1 MHVYVLS
8 KNKKPLM
15 PTRPAKARRLLKSG
29 KAKVVRR
36 TPFTIKLLYE
46 TTEYTQPLIAGM
58 DSGSKYIGCAAV
70 ANDEVMYQ
78 SEIKLRDDVS
88 KKMKDRAD
96 HRMNR
101 RYRKTRYR
109 KPRFNNRGNSKKE
122 KRIAPSIK
130 SKVQSHERERRFVE
144 SILPVKKWIVETT
157 SFDIHKITNPNVSGT
172 GYQNGDLKGYYN
184 IRTYVLHRDD
194 YTCQKCKNKS
204 KDPKL
209 ECHHIIFRSKGGTD
223 RPDNLITLCET
234 CHSKLHKG
242 EFSINKNPSNTKHP
256 TEMGIVRSQIR
267 KLNWKFQE
275 TFGYITKFKR
285 EQKLKLEKTHYNDA
299 VAICCDE
306 NNPNLQLSN
315 LVYYKEHVNKGD
327 YQQTKGVRSE
337 KKIPTG
343 KLHGLKKFDFIE
355 TPDVSGFVK
364 GKRTSGNFSIM
375 DIFGNTSKKNP
386 NVKKNCRR
394 ISARCTTLTQQ
405 IQI

>member
-1 MHVYVLS
+1 MRVFVLS

-15 PTRPAKARRLLKSG
+15 PTRPAKARRLLESG

-36 TPFTIKLLYE
+36 SPFTIKLLYD
-46 TTEYTQPLIAGM
+46 TAEYTQPVIAGM
-58 DSGSKYIGCAAV
+58 DSGSKHIGCAAV
-70 ANDEVMYQ
+70 ANDEVLYQ
-78 SEIKLRDDVS
+78 SEVELRDDVS
-88 KKMKDRAD
+88 KKVQQRASY
-96 HRMNR
+96 RRNR
-101 RYRKTRYR
+101 RSRKTRYR
-109 KPRFNNRGNSKKE
+109 KPRFNNRGNSKKDG
-122 KRIAPSIK
+122 RIAPSIK

-144 SILPVKKWIVETT
+144 SILPVKKWIVETA

-172 GYQNGDLKGYYN
+172 DYQNGDLKGYYN
-184 IRTYVLHRDD
+184 IRTYVLHRDN
-194 YTCQKCKNKS
+194 YTCQKCKNRS

-209 ECHHIIFRSKGGTD
+209 ECHHIVFRSKGGTN

-234 CHSKLHKG
+234 CHGKLHNGK
-242 EFSINKNPSNTKHP
+242 FTINKKPSNTKHP
-256 TEMGIVRSQIR
+256 TEIGIVRSQIR

-275 TFGYITKFKR
+275 TFGYITKYKR
-285 EQKLKLEKTHYNDA
+285 EQILGLEKTHYNDA

-315 LVYYKEHVNKGD
+315 VVYYKKHVSSGD
-327 YQQTKGVRSE
+327 YQQTKGIRSD

-343 KLHGLKKFDFIE
+343 KLHGLRKFDFIK

-375 DIFGNTSKKNP
+375 DIFGNTFKKNP